1 MPCGC
6 RKTPEQKAA
15 EAARRAEA
23 KAVALAAKQ
32 ARREAAMAGT
42 TGGK

>member
-6 RKTPEQKAA
+6 KKTPEQKAA
-15 EAARRAEA
+15 EAVQRAEVR
-23 KAVALAAKQ
+23 AVAQAAKQ
-32 ARREAAMAGT
+32 ARREAALAGT